1 MKQILKKEVTLDGTR
16 LYYKYKNRH
25 SLDEIALQILN
36 DSVEDGFIR
45 ADNDK
50 DHKQLIYDCGSM
62 QSLDRYKGVRIKV
75 NNVIALL
82 ESLRHILTYLEDS
95 FIDIEYAVFNS
106 EDVFL
111 NDKMDELHIVVI
123 PTQDDMM
130 ADVSLRKFVKNLIV
144 TFSYGSS
151 EAADLMKKALGK
163 ADKSMKNIDDLDNV
177 ISLLKKGAENLHEPA
192 DEENEAEDGG
202 KASQTLTAPER
213 EPEAEEESQQSTLS
227 EEEAAEMHA
236 TGVDAEQINELAASV
251 QEAMRRQAEAKAK
264 AQAAAAAQ
272 NAQEQPEAGKTAVFT
287 PESKKDADIEEA
299 LQRLDEAAAEQKNAE
314 EAGAA
319 AGETENFSKI
329 DELLTKARAEPET
342 AASRPAEAEITML
355 DLFLAEK
362 MKPKKTADAAPEEA
376 VKAVSEEDAAPEEA
390 AAGEAPEKAQEEA
403 PAQAVPAAEEEA
415 EKEPEEP
422 AGGKTPAE
430 EEPAAEAAPAQEEPV
445 IAKVPAQAEEKSE
458 AALPDQTAAEA
469 SEEIRRDIIA
479 EYKTAIARRD
489 AAYLVRRR
497 TGEVINLQQD
507 IFIIGKIPFCC
518 DYLVADNPA
527 VSRIHAIIRY
537 NSEEKIFYIFDCRAT
552 NHVYINGKRIA
563 PEEAVQLH
571 DLDRIH
577 LATEEFIYHA

>member
-192 DEENEAEDGG
+192 DEENQAEDGG
-202 KASQTLTAPER
+202 KSSQTLTAPER

-299 LQRLDEAAAEQKNAE
+299 LQRLDEAVAEQKNAE

-376 VKAVSEEDAAPEEA
+376 VKAVSEEDAAPGEA
-390 AAGEAPEKAQEEA
+390 AAGEAPEEAQEEA

-537 NSEEKIFYIFDCRAT
+537 NSEEKKFYIFDCRAT

>member
-151 EAADLMKKALGK
+151 DAADLMKKALGK

-299 LQRLDEAAAEQKNAE
+299 LQRLDEAVAEQKNAE

-342 AASRPAEAEITML
+342 AASRPAEAEITMP

-415 EKEPEEP
+415 EKAP
-422 AGGKTPAE
+422 

-497 TGEVINLQQD
+497 TGEGINLQQD

-537 NSEEKIFYIFDCRAT
+537 NSEEKKFYIFDCRAT

>member
-50 DHKQLIYDCGSM
+50 DHKQLIYDCGAM

-192 DEENEAEDGG
+192 DEENQAEDGG

-342 AASRPAEAEITML
+342 AASRPAEAEITMP

-376 VKAVSEEDAAPEEA
+376 VKAVSEEDAAPGEA
-390 AAGEAPEKAQEEA
+390 AAGEAPEEAQEEA

-537 NSEEKIFYIFDCRAT
+537 NSEEKKFYIFDCRAT